1 MASENPTAFMSY
13 SWDGNSHKKWVRD
26 LAKRLRHDGVDVSL
40 DQWEVVPGDQIPEF
54 MEKAIRD
61 TQFTLIV
68 CTPNYRQRSDS
79 RKGGV
84 GYEGNIMTAEVFN
97 MANPRKFIPI
107 LRSGGW
113 KISAPSW
120 LKGKYYIDLSG
131 NPYSE
136 DNYRELVNTLLGLR
150 EVAPPVGQPNLGA
163 TIDLEAFRLDSYNRW
178 KQLVVNEPAN
188 SSRCFPNGYC
198 EMCFD
203 LVDCKPADS
212 LIVTKQRLLVAQ
224 RVNLSG
230 WPPFAD
236 IESYPY
242 EDFIESWAGRPRKDG
257 LFSDP
262 RFCDFWRA
270 SRYGRLYTIRGYVE
284 DSIETQNRMTSFLG
298 TIIIDEPIKNVAEG
312 ILFAARLAKQFD
324 GAKAISTICR
334 FTGLNGRSLVSSYF
348 PQVRFFERNVSQAD
362 QVTLAGLLTL
372 QQVQDDLT
380 GAIHKILQ
388 PLYEH
393 FDFFELTQDH
403 VQNVL
408 KGLKAI
414 SDFTITEV

>member
-13 SWDGNSHKKWVRD
+13 SWDGDSHKKWVRD
-26 LAKRLRHDGVDVSL
+26 LAKRLRYDGVDVSL

-61 TQFTLIV
+61 TRFTLIV
-68 CTPNYRQRSDS
+68 CTPNYRKRSDS

-84 GYEGNIMTAEVFN
+84 GYEGNIMTAEVLN
-97 MANPRKFIPI
+97 MVNPRKFIPI
-107 LRSGGW
+107 LRRGGW
-113 KISAPSW
+113 ANSAPSW

-136 DNYRELVNTLLGLR
+136 DNYRELVDTLLGTR
-150 EVAPPVGQPNLGA
+150 EVAPPIGQPKLGT

-178 KQLVVNEPAN
+178 SQLVANEPAK
-188 SSRCFPNGYC
+188 SSRCFPKGHY
-198 EMCFD
+198 EMCFA
-203 LVDCKPADS
+203 LVGCKPADS
-212 LIVTKQRLLVAQ
+212 LTITKQRLSVAQ

-257 LFSDP
+257 LFSDSMY
-262 RFCDFWRA
+262 CDFWRA
-270 SRYGRLYTIRGYVE
+270 SRDGRLYTIRGYRE
-284 DSIETQNRMTSFLG
+284 DSGEFQKRRYNLG
-298 TIIIDEPIKNVAEG
+298 GALVIDEPIRNIAEG
-312 ILFAARLAKQFD
+312 VLFATRLAKQFD
-324 GAKAISTICR
+324 GVERIATLCR
-334 FTGLNGRSLVSSYF
+334 FTGLNGRSLALSYLSAM
-348 PQVRFFERNVSQAD
+348 RFFERYASQTD
-362 QVTLAGLLTL
+362 QETLAGLFTL
-372 QQVQDDLT
+372 QQVQDNLT
-380 GAIHKILQ
+380 GILHEILQ

-393 FDFFELTQDH
+393 FGFFELTRDH
-403 VQNVL
+403 VQKVL

-414 SDFTITEV
+414 SDLTITEV